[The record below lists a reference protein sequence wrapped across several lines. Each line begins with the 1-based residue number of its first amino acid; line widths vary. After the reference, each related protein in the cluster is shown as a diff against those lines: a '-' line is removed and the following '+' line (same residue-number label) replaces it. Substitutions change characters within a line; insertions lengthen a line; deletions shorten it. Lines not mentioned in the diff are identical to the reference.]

1 MKISLVFFSIFI
13 SSLIGEI
20 NKPLIEVRLNTSST
34 STSIEWIPFTNNY
47 EISISEFWN
56 YMGDSER
63 GEKAQQYIDYKKS
76 KFKSPLKWV
85 TLSFGIIGFGLVATD
100 ESGPDYWN
108 FILEKHILTTMSIV
122 SSMLSSYI
130 FCIEKDINT
139 YTPLSYIEVKQM
151 IKEFNLNPK

>member
-20 NKPLIEVRLNTSST
+20 NKPLIEVRLNTSAT
-34 STSIEWIPFTNNY
+34 STSIEWIPFANNY

-76 KFKSPLKWV
+76 KLSYIKWLALPV
-85 TLSFGIIGFGLVATD
+85 SLSTILGGIGGDRDYYMRYKFEALAALTIFGLVIMILFHKN
-100 ESGPDYWN
+100 ESNAVIHPPNGKLSKRTSDKYI
-108 FILEKHILTTMSIV
+108 ILW
-122 SSMLSSYI
+122 
-130 FCIEKDINT
+130 
-139 YTPLSYIEVKQM
+139 
-151 IKEFNLNPK
+151 